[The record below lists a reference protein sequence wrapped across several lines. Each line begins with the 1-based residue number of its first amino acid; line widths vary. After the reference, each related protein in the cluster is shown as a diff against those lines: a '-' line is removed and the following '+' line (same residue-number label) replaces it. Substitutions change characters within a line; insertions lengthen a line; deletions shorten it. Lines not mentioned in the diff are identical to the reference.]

1 MKTGIVFEGGANRT
15 IFSMGVADALLEAD
29 IKTEY
34 LVGSSAGIAYGVN
47 FASKQHGRVL
57 EIFEKYVNDK
67 RYMGARHM
75 LNRKNK
81 CYFNLDFTY
90 REIPNQ
96 LIPFDYEEYKKYPC
110 VPEAA
115 VTNMRT
121 GTTDYITVDYNDNE
135 FNALR
140 ASCALPILFPIIYIN
155 EIPYMDGGL
164 SDPVP
169 FKRAFE
175 QGCDKLIV
183 VLTRE
188 KGYRKGPEG
197 MQRILKHKYSDYPE
211 FLDVIKNRPEIYNEQ
226 RKELFKLEKQGKIF
240 LIMPETTKNFSR
252 TEKNLETLKN
262 MYSDGYNKMKSRTEE
277 LKEFL
282 DK

>member
-15 IFSMGVADALLEAD
+15 VFSMGVADALLEAD
-29 IKTEY
+29 IKTDY

-47 FASKQHGRVL
+47 FASKQKGRVL
-57 EIFEKYVNDK
+57 QIFRQYVKDK

-90 REIPNQ
+90 REIPNE
-96 LIPFDYEEYKKYPC
+96 LVPFDFEEYKKYPST
-110 VPEAA
+110 PEAA
-115 VTNMRT
+115 VANMLT
-121 GTTDYITVDYNDNE
+121 GETDYIPVDANDKE

-140 ASCALPILFPIIYIN
+140 ASCALPLLFPIIYVDG
-155 EIPYMDGGL
+155 IPYMDGGL

-169 FKRAFE
+169 YNRAFSK
-175 QGCDKLIV
+175 GCDKLIV

-188 KGYRKGPEG
+188 KGYHKGPEG
-197 MQRILKHKYSDYPE
+197 MQWLLKHKYSEYPN
-211 FLDVIKNRPEIYNEQ
+211 FLKVIENRPEVYNNQ
-226 RKELFKLEKQGKIF
+226 RKELLKLEKEGKVF
-240 LIMPETTKNFSR
+240 LIMPESTKDFSR
-252 TEKNLETLKN
+252 TEKNMDVLQA
-262 MYSDGYNKMKSRTEE
+262 MYDDGYNKMKSRVEE